1 MDCEMFVLK
10 GVLRAETQ
18 EKILIY
24 LLCRESGYASAISGF
39 YGASPNAV
47 QKQLVRLEEDGLL
60 VSRLIGRLREY
71 QLNPRYVFLA
81 PVKELLKAA
90 LKLYPAEI
98 QQALLIERSR
108 PRAAGK
114 PLVPAKT

>member
-1 MDCEMFVLK
+1 MDNEMFVLK

-24 LLCRESGYASAISGF
+24 LLCRESGYASAISQF

-47 QKQLVRLEEDGLL
+47 QKQLVRLEEDGVL
-60 VSRLIGRLREY
+60 VSRLIGRLRDY
-71 QLNPRYVFLA
+71 QLNPRNAFLT
-81 PVKELLKAA
+81 PLKGLLKEA
-90 LKLYPAEI
+90 LKLYPRDI
-98 QQALLIERSR
+98 QQALLIERNR

-114 PLVPAKT
+114 PLEPIDA